1 MKKKLLIIGGATI
14 VAAIAFRTL
23 YKNLYLASQ
32 WDFSMGSFG
41 IKSLK
46 PLVITQTIDFINKSN
61 FKLTVK
67 NIKIGVFSNDIKI
80 GQIDRADEQTIGSKG
95 ISKFTLEYALT
106 PTLGNQAAKD
116 AITKVA
122 STYLQTKDLPVDFV
136 GTLEVKTPFGFV
148 TVPVRYSS
156 TGKNLYK
163 LWYDYMNG

>member
-1 MKKKLLIIGGATI
+1 MKKKLLIIGGATV

-32 WDFSMGSFG
+32 WDFSMGTFG
-41 IKSLK
+41 LKSLR
-46 PLVITQTIDFINKSN
+46 PLIVTQTIDFINKSN
-61 FKLTVK
+61 FKLTVR

-95 ISKFTLEYALT
+95 VSKFTLEYALT

-136 GTLEVKTPFGFV
+136 GSLEVKTPFGFV

>member
-14 VAAIAFRTL
+14 VAAIALRTL
-23 YKNLYLASQ
+23 YKNLYLAGQ
-32 WDFSMGSFG
+32 WDFNMGSFG
-41 IKSLK
+41 VKSFK

-61 FKLTVK
+61 LKLTVK
-67 NIKIGVFSNDIKI
+67 NIKIGVYSNNIRI
-80 GQIDRADEQTIGSKG
+80 GQIDRANEQTIGPKG

-106 PTLGNQAAKD
+106 PTLGTQAAKD

-136 GTLEVKTPFGFV
+136 GSLDVKTPFGFV

-163 LWYDYMNG
+163 LWYEYMNG

>member
-32 WDFSMGSFG
+32 WDFNMGTFG
-41 IKSLK
+41 LKSLK
-46 PLVITQTIDFINKSN
+46 PLIVTQTIDFINKSN

-67 NIKIGVFSNDIKI
+67 NIQIGVFSQDIQI
-80 GQIDRADEQTIGSKG
+80 GKIDRAEEQTIGPKG

-106 PTLGNQAAKD
+106 PTLNQAAKD

-122 STYLQTKDLPVDFV
+122 STYLATKDLPVDFV
-136 GTLEVKTPFGFV
+136 GSLDVKTPFGFV

-163 LWYDYMNG
+163 LWYEYMNG

>member
-1 MKKKLLIIGGATI
+1 MYYL
-14 VAAIAFRTL
+14 
-23 YKNLYLASQ
+23 LYLAGQ
-32 WDFSMGSFG
+32 WDFNMGSFG
-41 IKSLK
+41 VKSFK

-61 FKLTVK
+61 LKLTVK
-67 NIKIGVFSNDIKI
+67 NIKIGVYSNNIRI
-80 GQIDRADEQTIGSKG
+80 GQIDRANEQTIGPKG

-136 GTLEVKTPFGFV
+136 GSLDVKTPFGFV

-163 LWYDYMNG
+163 LWYEYMNG

>member
-1 MKKKLLIIGGATI
+1 MKKKLLIIGGATV

-32 WDFSMGSFG
+32 WDFYMGTFG
-41 IKSLK
+41 LKSLR
-46 PLVITQTIDFINKSN
+46 PLIVTQTIDFINKSN
-61 FKLTVK
+61 FKLTVR

-95 ISKFTLEYALT
+95 VSKFTLEYALT

-136 GTLEVKTPFGFV
+136 GSLEVKTPFGFV

>member
-1 MKKKLLIIGGATI
+1 MKKKLLNIGGATI
-14 VAAIAFRTL
+14 VAAIALRTL
-23 YKNLYLASQ
+23 YKNLYLAGQ
-32 WDFSMGSFG
+32 WDFNMGSFG
-41 IKSLK
+41 VKSFK

-61 FKLTVK
+61 LKLTVK
-67 NIKIGVFSNDIKI
+67 NIKIGVYSNNIRI
-80 GQIDRADEQTIGSKG
+80 GQIDRANEQTIGPKG

-136 GTLEVKTPFGFV
+136 GSLDVKTPFGFV

-163 LWYDYMNG
+163 LWYEYMNG

>member
-23 YKNLYLASQ
+23 YKNLYLAGQ
-32 WDFSMGSFG
+32 WDFNMGSFG
-41 IKSLK
+41 IKSFK

-61 FKLTVK
+61 LKLTVK
-67 NIKIGVFSNDIKI
+67 NIKIGVYSNDIRI
-80 GQIDRADEQTIGSKG
+80 GQIDRANEQTIGPKG

-136 GTLEVKTPFGFV
+136 GSLDFKTPFGFV

-163 LWYDYMNG
+163 LWYEYMNG

>member
-14 VAAIAFRTL
+14 VAAIALRTL
-23 YKNLYLASQ
+23 YKNLYLAGQ
-32 WDFSMGSFG
+32 WDFNMGSFG
-41 IKSLK
+41 VKSFK

-61 FKLTVK
+61 LKLTVK
-67 NIKIGVFSNDIKI
+67 NIKIGVYSNNIRI
-80 GQIDRADEQTIGSKG
+80 GQIDRANEQTIGPKG
-95 ISKFTLEYALT
+95 IPKFTLEYALT

-136 GTLEVKTPFGFV
+136 GSLDVKTPFGFV

-163 LWYDYMNG
+163 LWYEYMNG

>member
-14 VAAIAFRTL
+14 VAAIALRTL
-23 YKNLYLASQ
+23 YKNLYLAGQ
-32 WDFSMGSFG
+32 WDFNMGSFG
-41 IKSLK
+41 VKSFK
-46 PLVITQTIDFINKSN
+46 PLVITQSIDCSNKSN
-61 FKLTVK
+61 LKLTVK
-67 NIKIGVFSNDIKI
+67 NIKIGVYSNDIRI
-80 GQIDRADEQTIGSKG
+80 GQIDRANEQTIGPKG

-136 GTLEVKTPFGFV
+136 GSLDVKTPFGFV

-163 LWYDYMNG
+163 LWYEYMNG

>member
-1 MKKKLLIIGGATI
+1 MKKKLLIIGGATV

-32 WDFSMGSFG
+32 WDFNMGTFG

-67 NIKIGVFSNDIKI
+67 NIKIGVYSNDIRI
-80 GQIDRADEQTIGSKG
+80 GQIDRANEQTIGPKG

-148 TVPVRYSS
+148 SVPVRYSS

-163 LWYDYMNG
+163 LWYEYMNE